1 TPGKRLKIGAWVK
14 TENLAGEGFH
24 LESSFFLSKTP
35 PDRGTSGPFR
45 SRTLTGTND
54 WTWLEV
60 PMPVTPAD
68 ALWLPRRIAFVLK
81 GSGKAWVDDLVFS
94 EE

>member
-1 TPGKRLKIGAWVK
+1 VKIGAWVK
-14 TENLAGEGFH
+14 TQDLAGEGFR

-35 PDRGTSGPFR
+35 ADLGTSGPFS

-54 WTWLEV
+54 WTWLRV
-60 PMPVTPAD
+60 QMPVTPPD

-81 GSGKAWVDDLVFS
+81 GSGKAWVDDLVFA